1 MLPTGELVLRLV
13 IAAGLGGAIG
23 FEREIN
29 NRPAGLRTHILVC
42 LGSCLI
48 MILSTEAFGDSG
60 DPARLAAQVVSGIGF
75 LGAGTILRDG
85 LNIRG
90 LTTAATLWVSA
101 GVGLATGVGYYIAAV
116 TTAAL
121 VLFFLVFL
129 RLIERR
135 MKKLKRFSHVK
146 VFAVERAGLIGE
158 IGTLFGEYSIVI
170 KNMSIESDAVDEE
183 EGEIAN
189 VQISFQIKIPGKL
202 NLIPLYSALSK
213 IIGINYVVWDE
224 LVVIRDNKISI

>member
-1 MLPTGELVLRLV
+1 VISTGELVLRLV

-101 GVGLATGVGYYIAAV
+101 GVGLSTGVGYYTAAV

-129 RLIERR
+129 RFLERR
-135 MKKLKRFSHVK
+135 MKKLKRFSDVK
-146 VFAVERAGLIGE
+146 IFAIERAGLIGE
-158 IGTLFGEYSIVI
+158 IGTLFGEYSIII
-170 KNMSIESDAVDEE
+170 KNMSIESDDADED
-183 EGEIAN
+183 EIAN
-189 VQISFQIKIPGKL
+189 VQISLQIKIPGKL
-202 NLIPLYSALSK
+202 NLIPLYSVLSK
-213 IIGINYVVWDE
+213 IVGINYVVWDE
-224 LVVIRDNKISI
+224 VVVIRDNKISI

>member
-1 MLPTGELVLRLV
+1 MISTGELVLRLV

-101 GVGLATGVGYYIAAV
+101 GVGLSTGVGYYTAAV

-129 RLIERR
+129 RFLERR
-135 MKKLKRFSHVK
+135 MKKLKRFSDVK
-146 VFAVERAGLIGE
+146 IFAIERAGLIGE
-158 IGTLFGEYSIVI
+158 IGTLFGEYSIII
-170 KNMSIESDAVDEE
+170 KNMSIESDDADED
-183 EGEIAN
+183 EIAN
-189 VQISFQIKIPGKL
+189 VQISLQIKIPGKL
-202 NLIPLYSALSK
+202 NLIPLYSVLSK
-213 IIGINYVVWDE
+213 IVGINYVVWDE
-224 LVVIRDNKISI
+224 VVVIRDNKISI

>member
-1 MLPTGELVLRLV
+1 MLTTEELILRLV

-42 LGSCLI
+42 LGSCLV

-85 LNIRG
+85 LNVRG

-101 GVGLATGVGYYIAAV
+101 GVGLATGVGYYIAAI
-116 TTAAL
+116 TTTVL

-129 RLIERR
+129 RFLERR
-135 MKKLKRFSHVK
+135 MKKLKRFSHMK
-146 VFAVERAGLIGE
+146 IFAIERAGLIGE
-158 IGTLFGEYSIVI
+158 IGTSLGEHNIVI
-170 KNMSIESDAVDEE
+170 KNVSIESEAVDEDE
-183 EGEIAN
+183 VGN
-189 VQISFQIKIPGKL
+189 VQISFHIKIPGKL
-202 NLIPLYSALSK
+202 NLIPLYDTLSK
-213 IIGINYVVWDE
+213 VQGIDYVVWDE
-224 LVVIRDNKISI
+224 IIVIRDNKLCI

>member
-1 MLPTGELVLRLV
+1 MISTGELVLRLV

-101 GVGLATGVGYYIAAV
+101 GVGLSTGVGYYTAAV

-129 RLIERR
+129 RFLERR

-146 VFAVERAGLIGE
+146 IFAIERAGLIGE

-170 KNMSIESDAVDEE
+170 KNMSIESDDADED
-183 EGEIAN
+183 EIAN

-202 NLIPLYSALSK
+202 NLIPLYSVLSK
-213 IIGINYVVWDE
+213 IVGINYVVWDE
-224 LVVIRDNKISI
+224 VVVIRDNKISI